1 MAQIENVSVSSL
13 ITAAAQGAATGIKA
27 LRDAK
32 IAVELEQ
39 FEIEVK
45 FNAKTSL
52 VNRSSISAATTGP
65 IANSND
71 AFDLQFGIGVS
82 ALTKS
87 STQKSSES
95 TSLRVRFVFS
105 GKDDEEPAP
114 TPTPIGGRTTPTPG
128 P

>member
-1 MAQIENVSVSSL
+1 MAAIETATVAGL

-32 IAVELEQ
+32 IPVELEQ

-52 VNRSSISAATTGP
+52 VTRTAAAGTLGGPGTSSGE
-65 IANSND
+65 NLD
-71 AFDLQFGIGVS
+71 FQFGIGVT

-105 GKDDEEPAP
+105 GKDEEEPAP
-114 TPTPIGGRTTPTPG
+114 TPLSGRTLTPSP
-128 P
+128 

>member
-1 MAQIENVSVSSL
+1 MAAIENVTVAAL

-32 IAVELEQ
+32 IPVELEQ
-39 FEIEVK
+39 FEIEVR

-52 VNRSSISAATTGP
+52 VTRSVAAGALAGP
-65 IANSND
+65 GGSSGENLD
-71 AFDLQFGIGVS
+71 FQFGVGVT
-82 ALTKS
+82 ALSKS
-87 STQKSSES
+87 VTAKTSES
-95 TSLRVRFVFS
+95 TSLRVRFLFS

-114 TPTPIGGRTTPTPG
+114 APTPIGGRTPTPI

>member
-1 MAQIENVSVSSL
+1 MAAVETATVAGL

-32 IAVELEQ
+32 IPVELEQ

-52 VNRSSISAATTGP
+52 VTRAASTGALVGP
-65 IANSND
+65 SGNSGD
-71 AFDLQFGIGVS
+71 TFDLQFGVGVS
-82 ALTKS
+82 ALSKS
-87 STQKSSES
+87 STQKTSES

-105 GKDDEEPAP
+105 GKDEEEPA
-114 TPTPIGGRTTPTPG
+114 PTPIGGRTPTPN

>member
-1 MAQIENVSVSSL
+1 MAQIENVTVAGL

-32 IAVELEQ
+32 IPVELEQ
-39 FEIEVK
+39 FEIEVR

-52 VNRSSISAATTGP
+52 TQRSSSGSVISGP
-65 IANSND
+65 AGNAGDSL
-71 AFDLQFGIGVS
+71 DLQFGVGVS
-82 ALTKS
+82 ALSKS

-95 TSLRVRFVFS
+95 TSLKVRFVFS
-105 GKDDEEPAP
+105 GKDEEDAGSA
-114 TPTPIGGRTTPTPG
+114 TPVGGRTPTPTPG